1 MAAQVETL
9 SPSLPLPSPSL
20 HTFNGVRH
28 RWRACLPLSSPLPLS
43 PYTKWRAAQVE
54 NLDLV
59 VSVSDYVPVYMRV
72 TSCYI
77 TLYYNMGFAYMMMRR
92 SAPAPLDRR
101 QRSATE
107 TACQRPPLEISPF
120 DRCLG

>member
-1 MAAQVETL
+1 MATQVESL
-9 SPSLPLPSPSL
+9 SPSLRLPSPSL
-20 HTFNGVRH
+20 HTLNGGAGGEPVS
-28 RWRACLPLSSPLPLS
+28 LSPSPLPHS

-92 SAPAPLDRR
+92 SAPAPAPDTAAWDKRCL
-101 QRSATE
+101 RSAPD
-107 TACQRPPLEISPF
+107 TAA
-120 DRCLG
+120 

>member
-1 MAAQVETL
+1 MATQVESL
-9 SPSLPLPSPSL
+9 SPSLRLPSPSL
-20 HTFNGVRH
+20 HTLNGGAGGEPVS
-28 RWRACLPLSSPLPLS
+28 LSPSPLPHS

-92 SAPAPLDRR
+92 SAPAPRIAGSDRPMR
-101 QRSATE
+101 QRSANELPE
-107 TACQRPPLEISPF
+107 TAA
-120 DRCLG
+120 